1 MEEIKKAQEVYKSI
15 KIPSKLESCVKEAI
29 SNKTKKY
36 YSFRG
41 LKYAMSTVACT
52 FVAFIFFV
60 NVNPSFAQQMY
71 DIPVIGDIAKVFTV
85 KEYHENDDLKL
96 INAKIPAIQNTGN
109 TDLEQRINYEIMT
122 KMNDVLKEAE
132 DRAVEYKD
140 AVIATGGEEKDYVPV
155 NIQVDYEIKYSSDDI
170 ISFVIYK
177 SETLASAYTE
187 TFFYNIDIETGKN
200 LNLKDLLG
208 ENYKDIVNEAIYNE
222 IEERS
227 KDSDN
232 SYFTAD
238 EGGFA
243 GITDEFQDFYINSS
257 GKIVIVFP
265 KYAIAPGYMGVQEF
279 EIDEQIF

>member
-132 DRAVEYKD
+132 DRAAEYKD

-155 NIQVDYEIKYSSDDI
+155 NIQVDYEIKYSVDDI

>member
-132 DRAVEYKD
+132 DRAAEYKD

>member
-132 DRAVEYKD
+132 DRAAEYKD
-140 AVIATGGEEKDYVPV
+140 AFIATGGEEKDYVPV
-155 NIQVDYEIKYSSDDI
+155 NIQVDYEIKYSVDDI

-243 GITDEFQDFYINSS
+243 GITDEFQDFYINSA

>member
-15 KIPSKLESCVKEAI
+15 KITSKLESCVKEAI

-122 KMNDVLKEAE
+122 KMNDALKEAE
-132 DRAVEYKD
+132 DRAAEYKD

-155 NIQVDYEIKYSSDDI
+155 NIQVDYEIKYSGDDI

>member
-132 DRAVEYKD
+132 DRAAEYKD

-155 NIQVDYEIKYSSDDI
+155 NIQVDYEIKYSGDDI

-227 KDSDN
+227 KDSGN

-243 GITDEFQDFYINSS
+243 GIEDEFQDFYINQD

>member
-132 DRAVEYKD
+132 DRAAEYKD

-155 NIQVDYEIKYSSDDI
+155 NIQVDYEIKYSGDDI

-208 ENYKDIVNEAIYNE
+208 ENYKDIVNETIYKE

-227 KDSDN
+227 KDSNN

-243 GITDEFQDFYINSS
+243 GIEDEFQDFYINQD

-265 KYAIAPGYMGVQEF
+265 KYAIAPGYMGMQEF

>member
-132 DRAVEYKD
+132 DRAAEYKD

-155 NIQVDYEIKYSSDDI
+155 NIQVDYEIKYSVDDI

-227 KDSDN
+227 KDSGN

>member
-122 KMNDVLKEAE
+122 K
-132 DRAVEYKD
+132 
-140 AVIATGGEEKDYVPV
+140 
-155 NIQVDYEIKYSSDDI
+155 
-170 ISFVIYK
+170 
-177 SETLASAYTE
+177 
-187 TFFYNIDIETGKN
+187 
-200 LNLKDLLG
+200 
-208 ENYKDIVNEAIYNE
+208 
-222 IEERS
+222 
-227 KDSDN
+227 
-232 SYFTAD
+232 
-238 EGGFA
+238 
-243 GITDEFQDFYINSS
+243 
-257 GKIVIVFP
+257 
-265 KYAIAPGYMGVQEF
+265 
-279 EIDEQIF
+279 

>member
-132 DRAVEYKD
+132 DRAAEYKD
-140 AVIATGGEEKDYVPV
+140 AFIATGGEEKDYVPV
-155 NIQVDYEIKYSSDDI
+155 NIQVDYEIKYSVDDI

>member
-132 DRAVEYKD
+132 DRAAEYKD

-155 NIQVDYEIKYSSDDI
+155 NIQVDYEIKYSGDDI

-227 KDSDN
+227 KDSGN

-243 GITDEFQDFYINSS
+243 GIEDEFQDFYINQD

-265 KYAIAPGYMGVQEF
+265 KYAIAPGYMGMQEF

>member
-85 KEYHENDDLKL
+85 KEYHEDDDLKL

-132 DRAVEYKD
+132 DRAAEYKD

>member
-132 DRAVEYKD
+132 DRAAEYKE

>member
-122 KMNDVLKEAE
+122 KMNDALKEAE
-132 DRAVEYKD
+132 DRAAEYKD

-155 NIQVDYEIKYSSDDI
+155 NIQVDYEIKYSVDDI

>member
-132 DRAVEYKD
+132 DRAAEYKD

-155 NIQVDYEIKYSSDDI
+155 NIQVDYEIKYSGDDI

>member
-132 DRAVEYKD
+132 DRAAEYKD

-155 NIQVDYEIKYSSDDI
+155 NIQVDYEIKYSGDDI

-227 KDSDN
+227 KDSGN

>member
-132 DRAVEYKD
+132 DRAAEYKD

-155 NIQVDYEIKYSSDDI
+155 NIRVDYEIKYSVDDI

-227 KDSDN
+227 KDSGN

>member
-85 KEYHENDDLKL
+85 KEYHEDDDLKL

-132 DRAVEYKD
+132 DRAAEYKD

-155 NIQVDYEIKYSSDDI
+155 NIQVDYEIKYSVDDI

>member
-122 KMNDVLKEAE
+122 KMNDALKEAE
-132 DRAVEYKD
+132 DRAAEYKD

-155 NIQVDYEIKYSSDDI
+155 NIQVDYEIKYSGDDI

-227 KDSDN
+227 KDSGN

>member
-1 MEEIKKAQEVYKSI
+1 MEEIKKAKEVYKSI
-15 KIPSKLESCVKEAI
+15 KIPSRLESCVKDAI
-29 SNKTKKY
+29 SSKTNKY

-41 LKYAMSTVACT
+41 LKYAMSTIACT
-52 FVAFIFFV
+52 FVVFIFFI
-60 NVNPSFAQQMY
+60 NVNPSFAEQIY
-71 DIPVIGDIAKVFTV
+71 NIPVLGDIARVFTV
-85 KEYHENDDLKL
+85 KEYHEDDNLKL

-122 KMNDVLKEAE
+122 KMNEVLKEAE
-132 DRAVEYKD
+132 DRAKSYKE
-140 AVIATGGEEKDYVPV
+140 AIIATGGKEEDYVPV
-155 NIQVDYEIKYSSDDI
+155 NIQVDYEIKYSKDDI

-200 LNLKDLLG
+200 LTLKGLLG
-208 ENYKDIVNEAIYNE
+208 EDYKGIINESIFNQ

-227 KDSDN
+227 KDPNN

-238 EGGFA
+238 EGGFT
-243 GITDEFQDFYINSS
+243 GIEDEFQDFYINQN

-265 KYAIAPGYMGVQEF
+265 KYAIAPGYMGMQEF
-279 EIDEQIF
+279 EIDKQIF

>member
-132 DRAVEYKD
+132 DRAAEYKD

-155 NIQVDYEIKYSSDDI
+155 NIQVDYEIKYSNDDI

>member
-132 DRAVEYKD
+132 DRAAEYKD

-155 NIQVDYEIKYSSDDI
+155 NIQVDYEIKYSGDDI

-227 KDSDN
+227 KDSNN

-243 GITDEFQDFYINSS
+243 GIEDEFQDFYINQD

>member
-122 KMNDVLKEAE
+122 KMNDALKEAE
-132 DRAVEYKD
+132 DRAAEYKD

-155 NIQVDYEIKYSSDDI
+155 NIQVDYEIKYSVDDI

-227 KDSDN
+227 KDSGN

>member
-132 DRAVEYKD
+132 DRAAEYKD

-155 NIQVDYEIKYSSDDI
+155 NIQVDYEIKYSVDDI

-208 ENYKDIVNEAIYNE
+208 ENYKDIVNETIYKE

-227 KDSDN
+227 KNPDN
-232 SYFTAD
+232 IYFTAD
-238 EGGFA
+238 EGGFE
-243 GITDEFQDFYINSS
+243 GIENEYQDFYINSD
-257 GKIVIVFP
+257 GKVVIVFE
-265 KYAIAPGYMGVQEF
+265 KYKIAPGYMGTQEF
-279 EIDEQIF
+279 VIDKQIF

>member
-122 KMNDVLKEAE
+122 KMNDALKEAE
-132 DRAVEYKD
+132 DRAAEYKD

-155 NIQVDYEIKYSSDDI
+155 NIQVDYEIKYSGDDI

>member
-155 NIQVDYEIKYSSDDI
+155 NIQVDYEIKYSVDDI

>member
-132 DRAVEYKD
+132 DRAAEYKD

-155 NIQVDYEIKYSSDDI
+155 NIQVDYEIKYSVDDI

-243 GITDEFQDFYINSS
+243 GLTDEFQDFYINQD

>member
-122 KMNDVLKEAE
+122 KMNEILKEAE
-132 DRAVEYKD
+132 NRASEYKE
-140 AVIATGGEEKDYVPV
+140 AVIATGGKEEDYVPV
-155 NIQVDYEIKYSSDDI
+155 NIQVDYEIKYSNDDI

-208 ENYKDIVNEAIYNE
+208 ENYKDIVNETIYKE

-227 KDSDN
+227 KDSNN

-243 GITDEFQDFYINSS
+243 GIEDEFQDFYINQD

-265 KYAIAPGYMGVQEF
+265 KYAIAPGYMGMQEF